1 MRTSPRRYLA
11 LLGAFFVLPLFL
23 AACGGG
29 GVPGNSV
36 IQIGDDTVKT
46 STFDHWMKVAATSQA
61 QQSGQTGGA
70 VVPDAPEFKACIANK
85 AKTAPKPAKG
95 QPTPS
100 EKDFKTACQSE
111 YNALRDQVMNF
122 LISAAWVQGEA
133 HDQGV
138 KVPDSQVKKE
148 FDQQRQQS
156 FPKDTDYTNFLKS
169 SGYIQEDLLY
179 RIRVQDLS
187 TKLREKVLKGKDK
200 VSDQEI
206 ADYYNK
212 NKDRFAQAERRDLRI
227 VLTKDKAK
235 AEAAKKALASGESWN
250 SVAAKYSTDSASKD
264 NGGKLPGVAKGQQE
278 KALDDAVF
286 AADKGELTGPIKT
299 QFGYYVFD
307 VTGITPKKQQTL
319 EQSKETIKSL
329 LSSQKQQKAL
339 NTFVKDFQDKWR
351 ERTECRSGFVVQN
364 CKNAPKKKDGAT
376 TAAPPAAPAQNAP
389 PANSGGTTTNK

>member
-1 MRTSPRRYLA
+1 MPSPRRYLA
-11 LLGAFFVLPLFL
+11 LLGAFFVLPLVL

-29 GVPGNSV
+29 VPGNAV
-36 IQIGDDTVKT
+36 IQIGNDTVKR
-46 STFDHWMKVAATSQA
+46 STFDHWLTVAATSQA
-61 QQSGQTGGA
+61 QQAGQTGGA
-70 VVPDAPEFKACIANK
+70 VVPDAPDFKKCIANK
-85 AKTAPKPAKG
+85 VKTAHKPAKG
-95 QPTPS
+95 QPTPT
-100 EKDFKTACQSE
+100 EKDFKQQCQNE

-138 KVPDSQVKKE
+138 KVSDNEVKKQ

-156 FPKDTDYTNFLKS
+156 FPKEQDYLNFLKS

-179 RIRVQDLS
+179 RIKVQDLS

-206 ADYYNK
+206 SDYYNK

-235 AEAAKKALASGESWN
+235 ADAAKKALESGQSWN
-250 SVAAKYSTDSASKD
+250 TVAAKYSTDSASKD

-286 AADKGELTGPIKT
+286 AAPKGQLEGPVKT
-299 QFGYYVFD
+299 QFGYYVFE

-319 EQSKETIKSL
+319 ADSKETIRSL
-329 LSSQKQQKAL
+329 LSSEKQQKAL
-339 NTFVKDFQDKWR
+339 NDFVKNFQKKWKD
-351 ERTECRSGFVVQN
+351 RTECKSGFVVQN
-364 CKNAPKKKDGAT
+364 CKNAPKQKT
-376 TAAPPAAPAQNAP
+376 TSTAAAPTPAQNAP
-389 PANSGGTTTNK
+389 PANSGGTSTNK

>member
-1 MRTSPRRYLA
+1 MTSPRRYLA
-11 LLGAFFVLPLFL
+11 LLGAFFVLPLVL

-29 GVPGNSV
+29 VPGNAV
-36 IQIGDDTVKT
+36 IQIGNDTVKR
-46 STFDHWMKVAATSQA
+46 STFDHWMTVAATSQA

-70 VVPDAPEFKACIANK
+70 TVPDAPDFKKCIANK
-85 AKTAPKPAKG
+85 QKTAPKPAKG
-95 QPTPS
+95 QPKPT
-100 EKDFKTACQSE
+100 EQQFKEQCQSE

-138 KVPDSQVKKE
+138 KVTDSEVKKQ

-156 FPKDTDYTNFLKS
+156 FPKEQDYLNFLKT

-179 RIRVQDLS
+179 RIKVQDLS

-200 VSDQEI
+200 VTDKQI

-212 NKDRFAQAERRDLRI
+212 NTDRFAQAERRDLRI

-235 AEAAKKALASGESWN
+235 ADAAKKALESGQSWN
-250 SVAAKYSTDSASKD
+250 TVAAKYSTDSASKD

-286 AADKGELTGPIKT
+286 AAQKGKLEGPVKT
-299 QFGYYVFD
+299 QFGYYVFE
-307 VTGITPKKQQTL
+307 VTGITPKKQQSL
-319 EQSKETIKSL
+319 ADSKETIRSL
-329 LSSQKQQKAL
+329 LSSEQQQKAL
-339 NTFVKDFQDKWR
+339 NNFVKDFQKKWKD
-351 ERTECRSGFVVQN
+351 RTECKSGFVVQN
-364 CKNAPKKKDGAT
+364 CKNAPKSKTTSTAT
-376 TAAPPAAPAQNAP
+376 APTPAQNAP
-389 PANSGGTTTNK
+389 PANSGGTSTNK

>member
-376 TAAPPAAPAQNAP
+376 TAAAPAAPAQNAP